1 MCHIVGYIAHAL
13 VRAACTPFRVGA
25 TMAMR
30 AAMGAEDGRE
40 EEWKVDGIG
49 ERDRGEENC

>member
-13 VRAACTPFRVGA
+13 VGAPCTPFRVGA
-25 TMAMR
+25 AMAMG

-40 EEWKVDGIG
+40 EGWKVDGIG